1 MCVVCRLRFGKVV
14 DKVIPYLPMDPASIV
29 LVIELKLE
37 MLAETLP
44 GGLYTTPGGFRNGPW
59 CMGWEGAC
67 VFHTSLSF
75 FVFKP

>member
-1 MCVVCRLRFGKVV
+1 LQSAVKIALDEQWDRLRFGKVV

-44 GGLYTTPGGFRNGPW
+44 G
-59 CMGWEGAC
+59 
-67 VFHTSLSF
+67 
-75 FVFKP
+75 